1 VTTTQGA
8 RAIPLVVT
16 RRRSESAG
24 RRALRRFL
32 RHRAALLGLCTLG
45 VIAFA
50 AVIVPFLYTVDPDVT
65 NLKIGFQAPGATH
78 VLGTDRIGRDL
89 LARLLNAGRVSLTVG
104 VAAAL
109 FATMVG
115 LIIGLIAGTLGGRVD
130 TLLMRLTDTVLAIPA
145 LIAIAIVG
153 GIIGTGL
160 EIVVLFIGL
169 FSWPEAARVVRA
181 VVLSLREQD
190 FVLAAR
196 ALGATN
202 GRIIRKHLIF
212 HALSPLT
219 VTGTFTVASAL
230 LTEAALSYLGIGV
243 KPPQASWGNM
253 LSDAQQLFILRDFP
267 WYWVPPGLAIFVT
280 VLAVNLVG
288 DGLRDALDPHG

>member
-1 VTTTQGA
+1 MTAVASVNPGSV
-8 RAIPLVVT
+8 P

-32 RHRAALLGLCTLG
+32 RHRAALAGLLMLGA
-45 VIAFA
+45 IAFA
-50 AVIVPFLYTVDPDVT
+50 AIVVPFIYNVDPDIT
-65 NLKIGFQAPGATH
+65 DLAIGFQPPGPDH
-78 VLGTDRIGRDL
+78 LLGTDRIGRDL
-89 LARLLNAGRVSLTVG
+89 LARLLYAGRVSLSVG

-109 FATMVG
+109 FATLLG
-115 LIIGLIAGTLGGRVD
+115 LVIGLIAGMFGGWLD
-130 TLLMRLTDTVLAIPA
+130 ALLMRLTDTVLAIPT
-145 LIAIAIVG
+145 LIAIAIVVS
-153 GIIGTGL
+153 IVGTGL

-169 FSWPEAARVVRA
+169 FSWPEAARVVRS

-212 HALSPLT
+212 HALAPLT
-219 VTGTFTVASAL
+219 VTGTFTVAIAL
-230 LTEAALSYLGIGV
+230 LTEASLSYLGIGV
-243 KPPQASWGNM
+243 KPPQPSWGNM
-253 LSDAQQLFILRDFP
+253 LYDAQQLFILRDFP
-267 WYWVPPGLAIFVT
+267 WYWLPPGLAIFVT